1 LKTQNV
7 SDYELVTRFVNGE
20 GDAIDELIRRYKN
33 KVYTYIYITVKN
45 QHLAE
50 DIFQDTFIKVIR
62 SLQDGKY
69 LDNGR
74 FLSWMMRIAHNL
86 IIDHY
91 RKEKQLNTCSSTT
104 VNELDLFNS
113 PKYSD
118 ENVEQMMIN
127 DQVLKDVRRLVDEL
141 PEDQKEIILLRH
153 YGSLSFKEI
162 ADQTGVSINTAL
174 GRMRYAIINLR
185 RLIEQYQINLELEL
199 K

>member
-1 LKTQNV
+1 LKTQNI

-20 GDAIDELIRRYKN
+20 SDAIEELIRRYKN
-33 KVYTYIYITVKN
+33 KVYTYIYLTVKN

-69 LDNGR
+69 CDNGR

-86 IIDHY
+86 VIDHY
-91 RKEKQLNTCSSTT
+91 RKEKQLNTCSNNI
-104 VNELDLFNS
+104 NELDLFNS
-113 PKYSD
+113 AKFSD
-118 ENVEQMMIN
+118 ENIEQLMIN
-127 DQVLKDVRRLVDEL
+127 EQVLKDVRKLVNEL
-141 PEDQKEIILLRH
+141 PPDQKEIILLRH
-153 YGSLSFKEI
+153 YGGLSFKEI
-162 ADQTGVSINTAL
+162 ADQTNVSINTAL

-185 RLIEQYQINLELEL
+185 RLIEQYQINLDMET

>member
-20 GDAIDELIRRYKN
+20 GDAIEELIHRYKN
-33 KVYTYIYITVKN
+33 KVYTYIYLTVKN

-50 DIFQDTFIKVIR
+50 DLFQDTFIKVIR

-69 LDNGR
+69 CDNGR

-91 RKEKQLNTCSSTT
+91 RKEKQLNTCSST

-113 PKYSD
+113 PKFSD
-118 ENVEQMMIN
+118 ENIEQIMIN
-127 DQVLKDVRRLVDEL
+127 DQILKDIRKLIDEL
-141 PEDQKEIILLRH
+141 PPDQKEIILLRH
-153 YGSLSFKEI
+153 YGGLSFKEI
-162 ADQTGVSINTAL
+162 ADQTNVSINTAL

-185 RLIEQYQINLELEL
+185 RLIELYKINLTLEL